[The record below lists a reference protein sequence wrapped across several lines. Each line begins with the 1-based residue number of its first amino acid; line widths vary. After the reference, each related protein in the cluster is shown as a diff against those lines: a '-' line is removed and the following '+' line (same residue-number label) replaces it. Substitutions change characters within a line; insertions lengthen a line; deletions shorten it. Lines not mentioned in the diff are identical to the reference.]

1 MRWSKFDYKARMKS
15 ALERHIES
23 VHEKQ
28 FNYSLCD
35 FKTVN
40 DHEGIKPLW
49 CSDCDYKARMK
60 SAIERHIESVHEK
73 QFNYSLC
80 DFKTVTDHEGIKP
93 L

>member
-1 MRWSKFDYKARMKS
+1 LTKQVIDRFTLGGTALRWSKFDYKARMKS

-40 DHEGIKPLW
+40 DHEGIKPL
-49 CSDCDYKARMK
+49 
-60 SAIERHIESVHEK
+60 
-73 QFNYSLC
+73 
-80 DFKTVTDHEGIKP
+80 
-93 L
+93 